1 MYMGDHVRGV
11 RYERHRLNGMRAG
24 HYHKRKNVYWLH
36 CNFDFPILNRFDVLG
51 YTGEIMENLDSI
63 HVTIHLKTDTLLRPS
78 KCAYVTDWADIDRL
92 KSGLIDAITTGQ
104 ITQEFLTGA
113 VVSATKL
120 SEFDT
125 RKFKFDGLEWIKVY

>member
-1 MYMGDHVRGV
+1 
-11 RYERHRLNGMRAG
+11 MRAG
-24 HYHKRKNVYWLH
+24 HCYSCKNVYRLH
-36 CNFDFPILNRFDVLG
+36 CNFDLPILYRFDVLG

-63 HVTIHLKTDTLLRPS
+63 HITLHLKTDTLLRPS